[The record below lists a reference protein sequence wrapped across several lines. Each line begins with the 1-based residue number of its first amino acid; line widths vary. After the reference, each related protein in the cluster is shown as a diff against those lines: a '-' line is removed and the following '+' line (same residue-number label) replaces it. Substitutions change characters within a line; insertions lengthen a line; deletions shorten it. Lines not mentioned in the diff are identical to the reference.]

1 MQHNNKHT
9 DEKLQEL
16 ENQSLPD
23 LSAMDEHWQQMKT
36 LLQPGVVPAQ
46 PKNVAIKKYFR
57 WMIAAVFIGGLFFLT
72 YTLVNNTRQKKT
84 TAGNEKLKQP
94 FAKQPTDSIPAYNI
108 LIQKKDSV
116 TIRSSDILIQKDP
129 VTIKKFA
136 SLQFKTK
143 IITPKDTVIQPTP
156 LNVKMDPPVVDAK
169 VTLANFFKQLEKQ
182 SQQFVINNKKDTV
195 INGEDG
201 TALLIPA
208 NTFDSKDEVV
218 ITMKEF
224 YSYEDIITNKLS
236 TCSNG
241 QQLITGGMIHIMATI
256 NGKEVN
262 IQPGKSIRWFVPDTT
277 TAINQMQ
284 LFTGS
289 TAQTSWRSDG
299 EDGEKLRDFFK
310 RTGTDTVGRSG
321 TLETV
326 NWIPQYQFFSTDYL
340 VTTVKVLYLP
350 NDPFR
355 TRQTRK
361 GDIGFFH
368 IADKPK
374 ISREEVKEELKEK
387 YGYYKVKIRK
397 PKRDNFFTRTLF
409 GYRRRLELLGSSA
422 AVGDSAWI
430 KDDVAKMYRLQATDT
445 NTAIRRNTGF
455 ADNGYYIKRSFANIN
470 LNDLAKRFSV
480 DIRTLGWINCD
491 RFINNGQPKIDY
503 YVDLKDT
510 AANYYTLLVFDKMRS
525 MMAGYANGNRIV
537 FNNIPEGESAK
548 VISVG
553 IQNGKTVAAM
563 ESVQL
568 SKTPLTNL
576 KFEETSPAA
585 FKEEMKGFDK

>member
-1 MQHNNKHT
+1 
-9 DEKLQEL
+9 
-16 ENQSLPD
+16 
-23 LSAMDEHWQQMKT
+23 MKT
-36 LLQPGVVPAQ
+36 ILQPDVVPGK
-46 PKNVAIKKYFR
+46 PKAGFPKKYLR
-57 WMIAAVFIGGLFFLT
+57 WMIAAAFIGGGFFTAYMLINKSVT
-72 YTLVNNTRQKKT
+72 NKQGDGKHVSKKATTDTPPSIMYVPQKEIVSENPIAGKNSVDISTTHQSKKPAPVQIIHPSPAKT
-84 TAGNEKLKQP
+84 KPETIHIDLQDDSKSGQVTINEK
-94 FAKQPTDSIPAYNI
+94 A
-108 LIQKKDSV
+108 
-116 TIRSSDILIQKDP
+116 
-129 VTIKKFA
+129 
-136 SLQFKTK
+136 
-143 IITPKDTVIQPTP
+143 
-156 LNVKMDPPVVDAK
+156 
-169 VTLANFFKQLEKQ
+169 TLEKFFKQLEKQ
-182 SQQFVINNKKDTV
+182 SQQFVINNKRDTL
-195 INGEDG
+195 ITGEDG

-218 ITMKEF
+218 ISMKEF

-241 QQLITGGMIHIMATI
+241 QQLITGGMIHIIATV

-289 TAQTSWRSDG
+289 TAQTNRLTESIDG
-299 EDGEKLRDFFK
+299 EQLRNFFN
-310 RTGTDTVGRSG
+310 RTGTDTIGRSES
-321 TLETV
+321 LETV
-326 NWIPQYQFFSTDYL
+326 NWIPQYQYFSTDYL
-340 VTTVKVLYLP
+340 ATAVKVLYLP
-350 NDPFR
+350 NEPFK

-374 ISREEVKEELKEK
+374 ISREELETELKEK
-387 YGYYKVKIRK
+387 YGYYKVKMRK
-397 PKRDNFFTRTLF
+397 PKKDNLFTRMFF
-409 GYRRRLELLGSSA
+409 GYRRLQLLESSA

-430 KDDVAKMYRLQATDT
+430 KDDIAKMYRLKASDT
-445 NTAIRRNTGF
+445 ITSVRRNINYTEF
-455 ADNGYYIKRSFANIN
+455 GYNRKRTFANIN

-510 AANYYTLLVFDKMRS
+510 ATNYYTLLVFDKIRS
-525 MMAGYANGNRIV
+525 MMTGYTNGNKIV
-537 FNNIPEGESAK
+537 FSNVPEGESAK

-563 ESVQL
+563 EKVRI
-568 SKTPLTNL
+568 SKTPLISL
-576 KFEETSPAA
+576 KFEDTSPTA
-585 FKEEMKGFDK
+585 FKEEVKGFDK